1 MNKKIFLQNNEE
13 GQQKMSC
20 SIDLLIHSPFFVG
33 PVHFFG
39 KNISFY
45 SVLHE
50 SALIIYLQS
59 KWKILTLNTMVCE
72 VVEIFGRAFSDS
84 L

>member
-1 MNKKIFLQNNEE
+1 MNKEIFLQNNEE

-39 KNISFY
+39 KFFYYY

-50 SALIIYLQS
+50 SALIIFLKS
-59 KWKILTLNTMVCE
+59 K
-72 VVEIFGRAFSDS
+72 
-84 L
+84 